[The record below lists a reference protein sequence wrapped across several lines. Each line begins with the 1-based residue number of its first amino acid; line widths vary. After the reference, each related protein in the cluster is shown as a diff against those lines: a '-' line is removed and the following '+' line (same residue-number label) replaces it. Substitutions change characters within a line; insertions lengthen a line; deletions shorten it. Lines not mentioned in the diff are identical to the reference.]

1 MCLCLPYLFR
11 DMVEHQLW
19 HCGERLV
26 LKLVHMRGG
35 HRISR
40 GLGADLAKFG
50 GAVHPKV
57 KRLPCQ
63 GFRITER
70 KLLDCDVSYEG
81 TS

>member
-1 MCLCLPYLFR
+1 MCLLLPYLFR

-26 LKLVHMRGG
+26 LKLVHLRGG

-57 KRLPCQ
+57 ERLPCQ
-63 GFRITER
+63 GYKGIMER
-70 KLLDCDVSYEG
+70 KL
-81 TS
+81 